1 MNTSGPFEFLLIL
14 LVFLF
19 SGCANQETGS
29 TSDVLRLRLRSE
41 PDRLNP
47 MLSRTTFASQIEK
60 YLFLPLQDY
69 DPHSLDL
76 RPVLLESKPEIEILN
91 AGNRND
97 SMVFNLRIRDDAMW
111 DNSTPVTGYDYLFT
125 YKLAINPFIEYLAW
139 KNLTFA
145 IADIVVDS
153 LDPKAI
159 TVSLDQTYILA
170 EEVVTGFNVYPEHV
184 YDPKQVLRQITFSDL
199 RQIDPSTSS
208 EVLDSIRLLNDQFHS
223 VRFSRDVVIG
233 CGPYRLVNWTAN
245 QQLLLEKKENWWGSS
260 LNHPLVVSNPDQII
274 YHFIPDEQTAISNLK
289 DGNLDIAADLSAEGF
304 QQLRTS
310 QSEHNLTLLN
320 SKGFTYLY
328 IGLNNAHPVLSDVL
342 VRRALAHLVDVE
354 LLCNELFYGLAQPA
368 TGPIHPNSDYY
379 RNGYKPISFDPEKSI
394 TLLNES
400 GWQDS
405 NNNGIRDKVI
415 NGKLTELAFGI
426 KITRSQLSQDV
437 AILLKSQAAE
447 VGIEIEILP
456 QDFSVTLTQ
465 IRNRDYEL
473 AALSSIQSPSLYD
486 PYPTWHSHNANPTG
500 SNYCQFMDEEADE
513 IIETLRQSVSDSST
527 IRRLYNDLQQII
539 YERQPAIFLV
549 SPTINL
555 ALRTNLKLESLKIR
569 PGYYENLVV
578 FD

>member
-1 MNTSGPFEFLLIL
+1 
-14 LVFLF
+14 
-19 SGCANQETGS
+19 
-29 TSDVLRLRLRSE
+29 
-41 PDRLNP
+41 
-47 MLSRTTFASQIEK
+47 
-60 YLFLPLQDY
+60 
-69 DPHSLDL
+69 
-76 RPVLLESKPEIEILN
+76 
-91 AGNRND
+91 
-97 SMVFNLRIRDDAMW
+97 
-111 DNSTPVTGYDYLFT
+111 
-125 YKLAINPFIEYLAW
+125 
-139 KNLTFA
+139 
-145 IADIVVDS
+145 
-153 LDPKAI
+153 
-159 TVSLDQTYILA
+159 
-170 EEVVTGFNVYPEHV
+170 
-184 YDPKQVLRQITFSDL
+184 
-199 RQIDPSTSS
+199 
-208 EVLDSIRLLNDQFHS
+208 
-223 VRFSRDVVIG
+223 
-233 CGPYRLVNWTAN
+233 
-245 QQLLLEKKENWWGSS
+245 
-260 LNHPLVVSNPDQII
+260 
-274 YHFIPDEQTAISNLK
+274 
-289 DGNLDIAADLSAEGF
+289 
-304 QQLRTS
+304 
-310 QSEHNLTLLN
+310 
-320 SKGFTYLY
+320 
-328 IGLNNAHPVLSDVL
+328 VLSDVL
-342 VRRALAHLVDVE
+342 VRRALTHLVDVE

-379 RNGYKPISFDPEKSI
+379 RSGYKPISFDPEKSI

-500 SNYCQFMDEEADE
+500 SNYCHFMDVEADE
-513 IIETLRQSVSDSST
+513 IIETLRQSVSDSTT
-527 IRRLYNDLQQII
+527 IRRLYNDFQQII